1 MKICLHEFLHILFL
15 HSIDIYILIPNY
27 MGIHNPRV
35 VPI

>member
-1 MKICLHEFLHILFL
+1 MIRYTI
-15 HSIDIYILIPNY
+15 HSVDIYILIPNY